1 MAITPY
7 VNDYIASANAQGQ
20 KATFVGV
27 EVNPSSGVEYI
38 PVVYGLRRVEGIRL
52 YTYVTGTDLYCAFAL
67 SEGYCRGM
75 NAIYIDNNKLD
86 IDLATL
92 THRTPITVGSGPYAG
107 ILTIEFIDGRGSAHP
122 YAAQQ
127 VNVGA
132 SQLLALAG
140 KTVNYTNL
148 CYIVCKFVY
157 SGASSPY
164 KNVPTVGVDLFGRF
178 IPHYLTGS
186 ISNTYNAN
194 PGWILWDLLQHP
206 LYGNAITQAQIDSA
220 SFTTV
225 INACD
230 TQVTRGTVRY
240 STFTANWIMNTGTD
254 YLQNIQILLETFNM
268 SLNLVQGKWTVSIE
282 ASPSSSDGS
291 GGGLTF
297 DESSIIG
304 DINIQYPNLN
314 ERYNKVIVE
323 YPDKDNNFQMKT
335 TQYPDDSDTTFLT
348 EDGNKIL
355 STRITSNLVTDY
367 YHANDIAQM
376 TLRKSRGQ
384 ILYRF
389 TATKQAL
396 RCRVGD
402 FIFINTTYPLINNQ
416 KCVVISMSMN
426 ADLTIDMECALY
438 STGFYPATFSNIVKA
453 PGVGTQ
459 VVSGTT
465 GIIST
470 PVRSPILP
478 PEPLTLTAYEVSSNQ
493 PQYNEGQTIVFTV
506 NTTLV
511 PDGTVIN
518 YALRAGNVQPTTAD
532 VSGASLTGTLTINS
546 NTATVSFVLA
556 QDALTEGDEYWQF
569 AIFLGTVFKAFCYV
583 TVKDTS
589 LAPPPPK
596 YRYTIT
602 GMPTFGNG
610 DWYIGW
616 TNAALTAYDA
626 TETTALAERNVRT
639 KISKYQ
645 YGSLSVFTTSVYDIE
660 VNLIDR
666 LTSGI
671 GKTKQIFVLHELTTA
686 GSLQYLYTKRYTIGT
701 GYPSANYVY
710 QFNYTNP
717 PTGVNQLK
725 ATQLSP
731 TINVQPELIT
741 GVGRLSP
748 IAGAT
753 RMYPVSGR
761 DGHYSNSGLGTIRVM
776 ISHGSNPNAVVQPG
790 YETHTVDRLL
800 SSAAPYTIKL
810 RFVELDPITNLFTE
824 IGTKDIL
831 LSLTTSAITAKYLD
845 VSRTNIVATSKT
857 TSPF

>member
-1 MAITPY
+1 
-7 VNDYIASANAQGQ
+7 VS
-20 KATFVGV
+20 
-27 EVNPSSGVEYI
+27 
-38 PVVYGLRRVEGIRL
+38 
-52 YTYVTGTDLYCAFAL
+52 GTDLYCAFAL

-75 NAIYIDNNKLD
+75 NAIYIDNNKID

-92 THRTPITVGSGPYAG
+92 AHRTPITVGSGVYAG
-107 ILTIEFIDGRGSAHP
+107 ILTLEFIDGRGSAHP

-127 VNVGA
+127 VNVGP
-132 SQLLALAG
+132 SQLLALVG

-148 CYIVCKFVY
+148 CYIVCKFIY

-178 IPHYLTGS
+178 IPDYITGS
-186 ISNTYNAN
+186 ISNNYNAN

-220 SFTTV
+220 SFGTV
-225 INACD
+225 IAACNA
-230 TQVTRGTVRY
+230 QVTRGTVRY
-240 STFTANWIMNTGTD
+240 STFTANWMMDTGTD
-254 YLQNIQILLETFNM
+254 YLQNIQTLLETFNM
-268 SLNLVQGKWTVSIE
+268 TLNLVQGKWTTSIE
-282 ASPSSSDGS
+282 ASPSSSDGA

-323 YPDKDNNFQMKT
+323 YPDKDNNYQMKT

-348 EDGNKIL
+348 EDGGKIL
-355 STRITSNLVTDY
+355 STRITSNLATDY

-384 ILYRF
+384 VFYRF

-402 FIFINTTYPLINNQ
+402 FIFINTTYPLVNNQ
-416 KCVVISMSMN
+416 KCVVISMTIN
-426 ADLTIDMECALY
+426 QDLTIDMECALY

-453 PGVGTQ
+453 PGSGTQ
-459 VVSGTT
+459 VVPGTT
-465 GIIST
+465 GIIRA

-478 PEPLTLTAYEVSSNQ
+478 PEPLTLNSYEVSSNQ
-493 PQYNEGQTIVFTV
+493 PQYNEGQTMVFTI

-511 PDGTVIN
+511 PDGTVVN
-518 YALRAGNVQPTTAD
+518 YALRDGTGTGRLTTAD

-546 NTATVSFVLA
+546 NTATVSFVIA
-556 QDALTEGDEYWQF
+556 EDGLTEGDDFLQF
-569 AIFLGTVFKAFCYV
+569 AIFVGNVFRAFCYV

-589 LAPPPPK
+589 LAPQPPK
-596 YRYTIT
+596 YRYTIA

-610 DWYIGW
+610 DWYIGF
-616 TNAALTAYDA
+616 TNPALTAYDA
-626 TETTALAERNVRT
+626 TETTALVERNVRT

-645 YGSLSVFTTSVYDIE
+645 YGPATIFNTSVYDIE

-671 GKTKQIFVLHELTTA
+671 GKTRQIFLLHELTQA
-686 GSLQYLYTKRYTIGT
+686 GSSQYLYTKRLSLNT
-701 GYPSANYVY
+701 NFVY

-717 PTGVNQLK
+717 PTGVNQLRT
-725 ATQLSP
+725 TQLSP
-731 TINVQPELIT
+731 SPGISEYIT
-741 GVGRLSP
+741 GAGLTSA
-748 IAGAT
+748 IAGGA
-753 RMYPVSGR
+753 RMYPVPGR
-761 DGHYSNSGLGTIRVM
+761 DGHYSNTGLSTIRVQ
-776 ISHGSNPNAVVQPG
+776 ITHGTNPNITVQSG
-790 YETHTVDRLL
+790 FETHTVNKVLTPAL
-800 SSAAPYTIKL
+800 PYTIKL
-810 RFVELDPITNLFTE
+810 RFVELDPITNVFTE

-831 LSLTTSAITAKYLD
+831 LALTTAAITAKYLD
-845 VSRTNIVATSKT
+845 TSRANLLATSKAA
-857 TSPF
+857 SPF